1 MHLFAKSIF
10 IAAAP
15 LLLTGCLWG
24 PGKFASD
31 LTLKTDGSFVLDYKG
46 EIVLQTPPDAQS
58 KGEPWKD
65 SLARCYKDGTIE
77 RTDRVLAVP
86 EVPAEDGVEPTNIK
100 RPCTDAEIRKLRTEY
115 ETETAA
121 RAKTKRE
128 EAEQMAKMFGLPG
141 FDDESNRAFAAKL
154 SKYAGYRSVTYRG
167 KGVFDVDY
175 HFEGR
180 ATQDYV
186 FPALPDND
194 FLIPFVAMRR
204 RADGSVLVTA
214 PAFTGGAGPLGSH
227 AGAAAAGAMKEGP
240 VSKAQGRFTII
251 TNGEVLTNNS
261 EDGAAPH
268 AVGRQIRWD
277 VGSGSTKIPEALIKL
292 Q

>member
-1 MHLFAKSIF
+1 MHIFAKRIF
-10 IAAAP
+10 IAAAAP

-46 EIVLQTPPDAQS
+46 EIVLQTPPDAET
-58 KGEPWKD
+58 KAEPWKEEK
-65 SLARCYKDGTIE
+65 ARCRESGRIELEPFLSTIE
-77 RTDRVLAVP
+77 
-86 EVPAEDGVEPTNIK
+86 EDDEDKV
-100 RPCTDAEIRKLRTEY
+100 RPCSAEQLAEARKDY
-115 ETETAA
+115 ETQTAA

-204 RADGSVLVTA
+204 RSDGSVLVTA
-214 PAFTGGAGPLGSH
+214 PAFTGGAGPLGSR

-268 AVGRQIRWD
+268 PVGRQIRWD
-277 VGSGSTKIPEALIKL
+277 VGSGSSKIPEALIKL